1 METRQRC
8 IVDAIH
14 SSLDDLVYTTEKIKS
29 DAIGGHASS
38 YIAGVMRPVY
48 NTCREQYG
56 TGSDARRK
64 QTMNRHLTSSPL
76 FLELANRLTGDYREL
91 IESTFNQLDQ
101 KLREELSNITRDLRA
116 SVTVEGEIS
125 EAGQDPRHAEE
136 LKQRVGVIQDALVH
150 AQRIVR
156 EVRQ

>member
-1 METRQRC
+1 MVRYRELYFRTLL
-8 IVDAIH
+8 
-14 SSLDDLVYTTEKIKS
+14 S
-29 DAIGGHASS
+29 
-38 YIAGVMRPVY
+38 
-48 NTCREQYG
+48 NTSFFTNRRLRTVG
-56 TGSDARRK
+56 TGSDSRRK
-64 QTMNRHLTSSPL
+64 QTMNRHLSSSPL

-91 IESTFNQLDQ
+91 IERTFNQLDR

-116 SVTVEGEIS
+116 SVTVEGETS

-136 LKQRVGVIQDALVH
+136 LKRRVGVIQDALVH

>member
-1 METRQRC
+1 
-8 IVDAIH
+8 
-14 SSLDDLVYTTEKIKS
+14 
-29 DAIGGHASS
+29 
-38 YIAGVMRPVY
+38 
-48 NTCREQYG
+48 
-56 TGSDARRK
+56 
-64 QTMNRHLTSSPL
+64 MNRHLSSSPL

-91 IESTFNQLDQ
+91 VERTFNQLDR

-116 SVTVEGEIS
+116 SVTVEGETS

-136 LKQRVGVIQDALVH
+136 LKRRVGVIQDALVH